1 MKIKTQVTPYETA
14 ARSKASKVTGTKRS
28 ELSPTFQLAS
38 EFPGLVA
45 MVHFCL
51 WSIFKPRMKCGF
63 LMLQID
69 NYRLSTLDSD
79 QNWVSRTVHFPT
91 MCLAASQDPQNTKG
105 RIRSKGSVRDQSHLV
120 LQGYTLSSPMVGV
133 EGKEWGVGGRR
144 RRKKPPQF
152 NNSFLETKHAK
163 TSPLQAQV

>member
-1 MKIKTQVTPYETA
+1 MQVTPDKTA

-38 EFPGLVA
+38 KFPGLVA
-45 MVHFCL
+45 MVHCCL

-69 NYRLSTLDSD
+69 NYRLSTLNSD
-79 QNWVSRTVHFPT
+79 QNRVSWTVHFPT
-91 MCLAASQDPQNTKG
+91 MCLAASQTQDPQNTKG

-133 EGKEWGVGGRR
+133 EGKEWGAGGEEEE
-144 RRKKPPQF
+144 KKPPQF